1 MAFSLEDILGEFAE
15 AQHYGQRFR
24 SDEEHDRVYHAD
36 RRRAMAPVYE
46 ARARTRAKAN
56 LKAWGVAPPTKRAKT
71 ARERDTK
78 ARIRAKANLS
88 AWLGPDYR
96 APAVPLRTRA

>member
-1 MAFSLEDILGEFAE
+1 MAFSAEDILGEFAE

-56 LKAWGVAPPTKRAKT
+56 LKAW
-71 ARERDTK
+71 
-78 ARIRAKANLS
+78 
-88 AWLGPDYR
+88 LGADYR
-96 APAVPLRTRA
+96 APAVPMRTRA